1 LLKGAKKALKKNKIK
16 IILLEIMD
24 KKDNY
29 DKKEKKILSLLKNK
43 NFNLIKKAN
52 ILSTSLFSGLK
63 GGDYL
68 FINKKY
74 LWYMYKNIY

>member
-1 LLKGAKKALKKNKIK
+1 
-16 IILLEIMD
+16 MD

-29 DKKEKKILSLLKNK
+29 NKKEKKILSLLKNK
-43 NFNLIKKAN
+43 NFNLIRKAN

-74 LWYMYKNIY
+74 L

>member
-1 LLKGAKKALKKNKIK
+1 MYRDKLLYYLANYTLQHSFEKEVIKFLKKV
-16 IILLEIMD
+16 
-24 KKDNY
+24 
-29 DKKEKKILSLLKNK
+29 
-43 NFNLIKKAN
+43 N

-74 LWYMYKNIY
+74 L

>member
-1 LLKGAKKALKKNKIK
+1 
-16 IILLEIMD
+16 MD

-29 DKKEKKILSLLKNK
+29 NKKEKKILSLLKNK

-52 ILSTSLFSGLK
+52 ILSTSLFSSLK

-74 LWYMYKNIY
+74 L